1 MKKEGSLRD
10 RKKANV
16 KRQFIEAAT
25 KLFFEKGFDNV
36 TVEDIV
42 KKTGVSRSTFFR
54 YFKTKEA
61 VVFRNHRARL
71 AIFREMLSTAK
82 SDDKKVFSAIRNA
95 LINFSQYYDEIR
107 NELIEEYQI
116 VVSSPYLIAKDIEK
130 DRDFEDAISEE
141 IYRRAG
147 DGEMGRK
154 KSRILAAAIFGT
166 ARIIMEEWFEGGCR
180 KPLVKLAK
188 ESLDILSSSFEL

>member
-36 TVEDIV
+36 SVEDIV
-42 KKTGVSRSTFFR
+42 EKTGVSRSTFFR

-61 VVFRNHRARL
+61 VVFRNHKARL
-71 AIFREMLSTAK
+71 AIFKEMLSSAK
-82 SDDKKVFSAIRNA
+82 SDDKKVFSAIKNA
-95 LINFSQYYDEIR
+95 LINFSKYYDNIKG
-107 NELIEEYQI
+107 ELLEEYQI

-130 DRDFEDAISEE
+130 DRDFEDVIAEE
-141 IYRRAG
+141 AYKRIG
-147 DGEMGRK
+147 GGENGRK
-154 KSRILAAAIFGT
+154 KARILAAAIFGT
-166 ARIIMEEWFEGGCR
+166 ARIVMEEWFEGGCK

-188 ESLDILSSSFEL
+188 ESLDILSSCFDL